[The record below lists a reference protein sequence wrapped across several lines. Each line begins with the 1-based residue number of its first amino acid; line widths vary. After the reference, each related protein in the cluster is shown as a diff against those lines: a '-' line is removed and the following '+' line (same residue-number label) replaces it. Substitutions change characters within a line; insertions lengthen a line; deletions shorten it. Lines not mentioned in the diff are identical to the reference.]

1 MKTIQDIS
9 TKLERQL
16 IRAFAM
22 LDAWFDTDEAESRAV
37 REILASTIRG
47 NRLFLSKAK
56 LGKGNSGVVE
66 LMPEELERKLLA
78 SPCGDSTAG
87 DISDV
92 LGVEA
97 WREAGTTGTLAQAM
111 RRELRN
117 QLAACLQHL
126 DQMRATEE
134 LNDRITAVKCLLDL
148 DVYQYIYCIIQ
159 MTRRNTG
166 KLEVLR

>member
-1 MKTIQDIS
+1 MKTIQNIS

-22 LDAWFDTDEAESRAV
+22 LDAWFDTDEAAENNAV
-37 REILASTIRG
+37 QEILESTILG
-47 NRLFLSKAK
+47 NRIFLSKARF
-56 LGKGNSGVVE
+56 GKRSSVAVE
-66 LMPEELERKLLA
+66 LTPEELERRLLA

-97 WREAGTTGTLAQAM
+97 RTESFVSGRLTQGM

-117 QLAACLQHL
+117 QLEACLRQL
-126 DQMRATEE
+126 DQMRDEE
-134 LNDRITAVKCLLDL
+134 EMNDRITAVKCLLNL

-159 MTRRNTG
+159 ITRRNTG
-166 KLEVLR
+166 KLLEL